1 MYLLVVAAIIIDSC
15 PLKYFWLSVGG
26 YLVLRSGKILFPA
39 PIYTSISLHPQR
51 VFGLIDRLL
60 IFFYRNCL
68 NLVLLL
74 WMGIVLLLT
83 CKLFN
88 S

>member
-51 VFGLIDRLL
+51 VFGLIDRFL
-60 IFFYRNCL
+60 IFFL
-68 NLVLLL
+68 PELFEFGTPLVD
-74 WMGIVLLLT
+74 G
-83 CKLFN
+83 N
-88 S
+88 SPAVDL